1 MKLFPSLTL
10 AALCAALAGC
20 AATTQTISFNPT
32 EGEQSGVTVT
42 IDGTVIGQTPV
53 TYEVVRTTDPTSHTV
68 LFSKDGYISEQIVIE
83 SWLEDDG
90 LCSFLDDYPVPNLL
104 FADSAGVLEPEPDAD
119 AEDEEPAPVPAEEE
133 AEEEEED
140 GAEPAVAPV
149 PAEGEE
155 EPAPA
160 AEAEEPAPAAEEP
173 APEPA
178 AESATETPAAPRA
191 PVQPTSN
198 LRTLK
203 DIQGDLATLCEQR
216 ETGQI
221 SESEFNAAC
230 AKLEAEV
237 RARYGK

>member
-20 AATTQTISFNPT
+20 AATTQTISFNPA
-32 EGEQSGVTVT
+32 EDEQSGVTVT

-68 LFSKDGYISEQIVIE
+68 LFSKDGYISEEIVIE

-90 LCSFLDDYPVPNLL
+90 LCSFLDDYPVPSLL

-133 AEEEEED
+133 AEEED
-140 GAEPAVAPV
+140 GAEPAVAPE
-149 PAEGEE
+149 PAAG
-155 EPAPA
+155 EPAP
-160 AEAEEPAPAAEEP
+160 EPAAEEP
-173 APEPA
+173 APEP
-178 AESATETPAAPRA
+178 ATETPAAPRA

>member
-10 AALCAALAGC
+10 AALCAAFAGC
-20 AATTQTISFNPT
+20 AATTQTINFNPA
-32 EGEQSGVTVT
+32 EDEQSGVTVT

-90 LCSFLDDYPVPNLL
+90 LCSFLDDYPVPTLL
-104 FADSAGVLEPEPDAD
+104 FADSAGVLEPDPNAD
-119 AEDEEPAPVPAEEE
+119 AEDEEPAPAPAEE
-133 AEEEEED
+133 AEEED

-160 AEAEEPAPAAEEP
+160 AAAEEPAPEPAAEEP

-178 AESATETPAAPRA
+178 AEPAAETPAAPRA
-191 PVQPTSN
+191 LVQPTSN

-203 DIQGDLATLCEQR
+203 DIQSDLATLCEQR

>member
-32 EGEQSGVTVT
+32 EDEQSGVTVT

-90 LCSFLDDYPVPNLL
+90 LCSFLDDYPVPSLL

-119 AEDEEPAPVPAEEE
+119 DGDEEPAPVPAEEE
-133 AEEEEED
+133 ADEEEED
-140 GAEPAVAPV
+140 GAEPVVAPV

-155 EPAPA
+155 EPAP
-160 AEAEEPAPAAEEP
+160 EPAAEEP

-178 AESATETPAAPRA
+178 AEPAAETPAAPRV